1 MTVNSTYFVLGL
13 NKTNLR
19 FLQILLFVNPKR
31 TKNNTKKII
40 KILKNNKKVILVLL
54 GLSVILSSFLTI

>member
-1 MTVNSTYFVLGL
+1 MTVNSIYFVQGL

>member
-1 MTVNSTYFVLGL
+1 MTVNSIYFVLAL

>member
-1 MTVNSTYFVLGL
+1 MTVNSIYFVLGL

-40 KILKNNKKVILVLL
+40 KILKNNRKVILVLL

>member
-1 MTVNSTYFVLGL
+1 MTVNSIYFVLGL
-13 NKTNLR
+13 NKANLR

>member
-1 MTVNSTYFVLGL
+1 MTVNSIYFVQSL